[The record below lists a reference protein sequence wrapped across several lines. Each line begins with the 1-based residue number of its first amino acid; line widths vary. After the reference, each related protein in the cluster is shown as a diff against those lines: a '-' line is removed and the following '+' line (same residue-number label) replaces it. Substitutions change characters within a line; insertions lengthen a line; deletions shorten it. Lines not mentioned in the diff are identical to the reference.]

1 MAKFGLEAR
10 SAECVSSAPYMDTSS
25 WSIWYSLH
33 HPLLRRMIT
42 MTTAAN
48 PHTGPMHSSTY
59 FTYNGSLNSPNSPVK

>member
-10 SAECVSSAPYMDTSS
+10 SAECVLSPLYGHLG

-33 HPLLRRMIT
+33 HPLLRKTIT

-48 PHTGPMHSSTY
+48 PHTGPMHSSTH
-59 FTYNGSLNSPNSPVK
+59 FTYNGSFNSPNSPVK